1 MHWLSLLK
9 KAKKGASVLW
19 VCDTVNR
26 AQEMYQQAMLSES
39 KVELGLVHARFPI
52 FRRQELEECWMTKL
66 GKEGN
71 GRSGCILF
79 STQVVEQ
86 SVDLDADFMVSELA
100 PTDMLLQRMGRLW
113 RHNRTQRSCESPEFC
128 IIAENNQ
135 FDEFKNSSAENII
148 KMFGAK
154 TKVYAT
160 YVLLRSLELWKDVDL
175 VNLPN
180 DIRYLLDQTYIVRD
194 NEPEG
199 WQKLLEEI
207 DGETFA
213 QKNSAEFEANVWN
226 PLLNDEEGSAKTR
239 INNYPMTQMIL
250 AQQKQVN
257 KIILLNEEAVELCN
271 DIVSLSVARSIHRNI
286 VKIPAYFFSA
296 RTENKYISALVR
308 GDWQLGIVKDNG
320 NIANL
325 NLKSDY
331 TLKYT
336 PQKGVEII
344 RDKTK
349 SEVDNEPCD

>member
-1 MHWLSLLK
+1 MPKKKRCLCRLK
-9 KAKKGASVLW
+9 TKEKECENIFKNQTDALAVAIEKAKKGASVLW

-286 VKIPAYFFSA
+286 VKIPHIF
-296 RTENKYISALVR
+296 
-308 GDWQLGIVKDNG
+308 
-320 NIANL
+320 
-325 NLKSDY
+325 
-331 TLKYT
+331 
-336 PQKGVEII
+336 
-344 RDKTK
+344 
-349 SEVDNEPCD
+349 